1 MGEGKPFDSL
11 RRLLGRKERE
21 TEKPQP
27 ATIVGITSCVYHVPF
42 CRLERGKIGQA
53 WARRAGLGERA
64 AIYFDEDALTLGLE
78 AAQRCI
84 EEKGKAD
91 IEALYFASTS
101 APFWQRSSASFMAA
115 ACDLPPECETM
126 DFAGSLRSAT
136 SALRASVDAV
146 SSGRLSRVLIAAGD
160 VRDGQPGESEEEWFG
175 DAGSAVILGHDGVIA
190 EILGMASRSDD
201 FLDEWRRDSDGFI
214 QTQSSRFTTERGYQA
229 SLVAVGQAL
238 LQKQGVQ
245 PQDCAKIILPSP
257 DGRAHVNAAKRLG
270 FQDGQIQNPLFQ
282 EVGACGSAAPF
293 LLLAAALETAKPGER
308 LLLLSYGEGADGFL
322 LQVTEEISK
331 RALPRSLSDHLS
343 EKRLYP
349 SYQIYKKMR
358 TYYAENAEGPELS
371 NVFLAKE
378 EKQNVRL
385 YGTHCLRCG
394 TRQYPLA
401 RVCIACQN
409 HDSLQEVPL
418 ERTGHVFTFTRDH
431 LYVAPDVP
439 TIMSVVDLN
448 QGGRLYIQMTDVD
461 PEDVHIGDEVVL
473 TLRRRKESPTLHHYY
488 WKCRPGR

>member
-1 MGEGKPFDSL
+1 M
-11 RRLLGRKERE
+11 
-21 TEKPQP
+21 
-27 ATIVGITSCVYHVPF
+27 IGITSCGYHIPF
-42 CRLERGKIGQA
+42 CRLEREKIGQA
-53 WARRAGLGERA
+53 WARRAGKGERA

-78 AAQRCI
+78 AAQRCL
-84 EEKGKAD
+84 EERGKSGID
-91 IEALYFASTS
+91 ALYFASTS

-115 ACDLPPECETM
+115 ACDLPAECETM

-136 SALRASVDAV
+136 SALRAGIDALN
-146 SSGRLSRVLIAAGD
+146 SGRLSRVLIAAGE
-160 VRDGQPGESEEEWFG
+160 VRDGQPGESEEEWFA
-175 DAGSAVILGHDGVIA
+175 DAGSAVMLGREGVIA
-190 EILGMASRSDD
+190 EILGVASRSDD
-201 FLDEWRRDSDGFI
+201 FLDEWRRDTDGFI

-229 SLVAVGQAL
+229 SLVAVGKAL
-238 LQKQGVQ
+238 LQTHGVQ

-257 DGRAHVNAAKRLG
+257 DGRAHVNAAKKLG
-270 FQDGQIQNPLFQ
+270 FQDAQIHHPLFQ

-293 LLLAAALETAKPGER
+293 LLLAAALETARPGDR
-308 LLLLSYGEGADGFL
+308 LLLLAYGEGADGL
-322 LQVTEEISK
+322 LLRVTAEIST
-331 RALPRSLSDHLS
+331 RSPSGSLSDHLS

-358 TYYAENAEGPELS
+358 EYYAENKDGADLS

-401 RVCIACQN
+401 RVCIACHN

-418 ERTGHVFTFTRDH
+418 EHSGHVFTFTRDH
-431 LYVAPDVP
+431 LYVAPDSP

-461 PEDVHIGDEVVL
+461 PEDVRVGDEVVL
-473 TLRRRKESPTLHHYY
+473 TLRRRKEGPTMHHYY
-488 WKCRPGR
+488 WKCRPVR

>member
-1 MGEGKPFDSL
+1 
-11 RRLLGRKERE
+11 
-21 TEKPQP
+21 
-27 ATIVGITSCVYHVPF
+27 
-42 CRLERGKIGQA
+42 
-53 WARRAGLGERA
+53 
-64 AIYFDEDALTLGLE
+64 
-78 AAQRCI
+78 
-84 EEKGKAD
+84 
-91 IEALYFASTS
+91 
-101 APFWQRSSASFMAA
+101 
-115 ACDLPPECETM
+115 M

-136 SALRASVDAV
+136 SALRAGVDALN
-146 SSGRLSRVLIAAGD
+146 SGRLSRVLITAGE
-160 VRDGQPGESEEEWFG
+160 VRSGQPEEGEEEWFG
-175 DAGSAVILGHDGVIA
+175 DAGSAVMLGREGVIA
-190 EILGMASRSDD
+190 EVLGMASRSDD
-201 FLDEWRRDSDGFI
+201 FLDEWRRDTDGFV

-229 SLVAVGQAL
+229 SLVAVGKAL

-257 DGRAHVNAAKRLG
+257 DGRAHVNAAKKLG
-270 FQDGQIQNPLFQ
+270 FQDAQILNPLFQ

-308 LLLLSYGEGADGFL
+308 LLLLAYGEGADGVL
-322 LQVTEEISK
+322 LQVTDEVNK
-331 RALPRSLSDHLS
+331 RALSRSLSDHLS

-358 TYYAENAEGPELS
+358 EYYAENEDGADLS

-418 ERTGHVFTFTRDH
+418 EHSGQVFTFTRDH
-431 LYVAPDVP
+431 LYVAPDSP
-439 TIMSVVDLN
+439 TIMSVVDLT

-461 PEDVHIGDEVVL
+461 PEDVRVGDEVVL
-473 TLRRRKESPTLHHYY
+473 TLRRRKEGPTMHHYY
-488 WKCRPGR
+488 WKCRPVR